1 VVKIGTPGV
10 GKSTLCQQI
19 AERTNFQWLEVGK
32 LAKENNC
39 YEEFDEVY
47 RCPVLH
53 EDKVKCFQLKAAKRC
68 DAKIFFILQILDL
81 MEDQMTEGG
90 KIVDYHGCDFF
101 PERWFDIIFVL
112 RTNNTALFDRLS
124 KR

>member
-1 VVKIGTPGV
+1 M
-10 GKSTLCQQI
+10 
-19 AERTNFQWLEVGK
+19 GK

-90 KIVDYHGCDFF
+90 KIVDYRSKLLDLLDRSLMGILFNVA
-101 PERWFDIIFVL
+101 EREL
-112 RTNNTALFDRLS
+112 RFNDEP
-124 KR
+124 